1 MPFVVDA
8 SIAATWLLPDEGH
21 AVADAAYQ
29 RLLTDH
35 ALVPSLWWY
44 EMRNI
49 FVSNERRGRF
59 GSEHTARALI
69 LLGGL
74 PIQFDHAPDSAVLLA
89 LARKHRLTAYD
100 AAYLELA
107 QRETIALATLDD
119 ALARAAVV
127 EGVTLI
133 R

>member
-8 SIAATWLLPDEGH
+8 SVAATWLLPDEGH
-21 AVADAAYQ
+21 GVAEAAYS
-29 RLLTDH
+29 RLLTDD
-35 ALVPSLWWY
+35 ALVPSLWWF

-49 FVSNERRGRF
+49 FVSNERRGRI
-59 GSEHTARALI
+59 GNEQTARALA

-74 PIQFDHAPDSAVLLA
+74 PIQLDYTPDSAVILA

-100 AAYLELA
+100 SAYLELA
-107 QRETIALATLDD
+107 IRETIPMATLDD
-119 ALARAAVV
+119 ALARAAVA
-127 EGVTLI
+127 EGVELI